1 MKSRD
6 VISNRKQRKGAPGK
20 TKGQSE
26 SELELAIT
34 HQIANIFLTI
44 SDEDMYWQ
52 VLNVILDA
60 TESKYGIFGYIDEQ
74 EALVIPSMPR
84 GIWKKRQIPNKTIIY
99 PREAWD
105 DSWGR
110 ALVEK
115 KTFYAN
121 EGLHVPDGHIPLQRV
136 VCVPIIHR
144 GKCIGLL
151 EVANKMTDYG
161 QEDVQVLES
170 LGNQIAPILNA
181 RLQRDRQDEARKKAE
196 EELKKTVAEL
206 ERSNAEL
213 EQFAYFA
220 SHDLQEPLRM
230 VSSYTQL
237 IEKRYKDKLDADAHD
252 FINFAVDGAKRM
264 QQLINDLLTY
274 SRVGTRGKP
283 LEPASCKK
291 ILHAAIANLDVAIR
305 ESGAAVTHD
314 PLPPVM
320 ADETQL
326 LQLFQ
331 NLIGNAVKFHG
342 KKPPHVHVSAKP
354 QGNKWVFSVKDNGIG
369 IDPQYFERIFIIFQ
383 RLHSEGYPGTGTG
396 LAIVKRIVERHGGRI
411 WVESEPGK
419 GSTFY
424 FSIQSAVSSRRS
436 AVNSQRSAV
445 GVKEDEE

>member
-1 MKSRD
+1 MKSRND
-6 VISNRKQRKGAPGK
+6 ISNRKQRKGAPGK

-26 SELELAIT
+26 SELELALR
-34 HQIANIFLTI
+34 HQIANIFLTV

-52 VLNVILDA
+52 VLKVILDA
-60 TESKYGIFGYIDEQ
+60 TESKHGVFGYIDEQ

-84 GIWKKRQIPNKTIIY
+84 DIWKKSQITNKTIIY

-105 DSWGR
+105 GTWGR
-110 ALVEK
+110 ALVDK
-115 KTFYAN
+115 KSFYVN
-121 EGLHVPDGHIPLQRV
+121 EDLHAPHGHIPIKRV
-136 VCVPIIHR
+136 VCAPIIHR

-161 QEDVQVLES
+161 QEDVQLLES

-181 RLQRDRQDEARKKAE
+181 RLQRDRQDEARQKAE

-264 QQLINDLLTY
+264 QQLINDLLAY

-283 LEPASCKK
+283 LEPTDCKK
-291 ILHAAIANLDVAIR
+291 ILRAAIANLDVAIR
-305 ESGAAVTHD
+305 ESGAVVTHD

-331 NLIGNAVKFHG
+331 NLIGNAVKFHD
-342 KKPPHVHVSAKP
+342 KKPPRVHVSAKP
-354 QGNKWVFSVKDNGIG
+354 QGDKWVFSVKDNGIG

-383 RLHSEGYPGTGTG
+383 RLHGEGYSGTGTG
-396 LAIVKRIVERHGGRI
+396 LAIAKRTVERHDGRI
-411 WVESEPGK
+411 WVKSEPGK

-424 FSIQSAVSSRRS
+424 FTLPAT
-436 AVNSQRSAV
+436 
-445 GVKEDEE
+445 GVRQQTRDK